1 MFDHFSTLCMEGLM
15 SQFFSDAIKI
25 ENDYSKGHLNKFV
38 EKGIFF
44 PKKNTRVVLHR
55 YKQTIRPL

>member
-38 EKGIFF
+38 EKGIYFF
-44 PKKNTRVVLHR
+44 LKKKHPCGVA
-55 YKQTIRPL
+55 